1 MSTWDRLD
9 RDLVRRAL
17 ASPALGKV
25 PSPTRQAAVAVALS
39 DGSAGVQLL
48 LIRRAERASDPWS
61 GHIALP
67 GGHAESMDENLFS
80 TVVRETRE
88 ELGIDL
94 SRDAEYLGHLE
105 DFEPVSN
112 MKLSVRPFVF
122 ALAGSPVVQPNAE
135 VAETLWLSVA
145 EIVSGALAAEHEL
158 VLGEQRLRFPAY
170 RAGDRRVWGL
180 TYRVLTTLFS
190 RVASAELASAQPLLE
205 SSR

>member
-17 ASPALGKV
+17 ASPALGNLA
-25 PSPTRQAAVAVALS
+25 PATRQAAVAVALN
-39 DGSAGVQLL
+39 DGATGVELL

-61 GHIALP
+61 GHMALP
-67 GGHAESMDENLFS
+67 GGHAESMDENLLS

-112 MKLSVRPFVF
+112 TSLSVRPFVF
-122 ALAGSPVVQPNAE
+122 ALDGSPQVRPNAE
-135 VAETLWLSVA
+135 VAEALWLSVA
-145 EIVSGALAAEHEL
+145 ELVSGALAAEHEL

-180 TYRVLTTLFS
+180 TYRVLATLFS
-190 RVASAELASAQPLLE
+190 RVTSAELAMAKPLLE